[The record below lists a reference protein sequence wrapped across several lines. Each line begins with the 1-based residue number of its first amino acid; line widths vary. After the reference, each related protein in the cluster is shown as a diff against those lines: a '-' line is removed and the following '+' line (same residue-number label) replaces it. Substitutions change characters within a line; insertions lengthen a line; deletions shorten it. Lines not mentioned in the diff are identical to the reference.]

1 MNILEKYITD
11 NNQFIIIIGG
21 IPGTSKT
28 IFAKR
33 LCKNLNEGLSENVKI
48 NLFRLSNYLIKDKHK
63 TFTEDN
69 IDFKIYDCPEDYD
82 WDKLNEDVSKE
93 KGAIIVGNI
102 FDGSKIKFKYDISYY
117 FDTSYIN
124 YKDYIIEKKILKDVD
139 EKIIDIYVY
148 KIFKPMCEEFKK
160 TINYK
165 IFNIKKDTMFLEI
178 YDQVFK
184 FIINYLQKKVYE

>member
-11 NNQFIIIIGG
+11 NNQFIIIISG

-28 IFAKR
+28 IFAKK
-33 LCKNLNEGLSENVKI
+33 LCKNLNEGLSNNTKI
-48 NLFRLSNYLIKDKHK
+48 KLIRLSNYLIKDKYK
-63 TFTEDN
+63 TFVEDD
-69 IDFKIYDCPEDYD
+69 IKFKIYDCPENYD

-93 KGAIIVGNI
+93 KGAVIVGNI
-102 FDGSKIKFKYDISYY
+102 FDGSKINFKYNVSYY

-124 YKDYIIEKKILKDVD
+124 YKEYIIDKKIIKDSE
-139 EKIIDIYVY
+139 EKTIDTYVY
-148 KIFKPMCEEFKK
+148 KIFKPMYEEYKK

-184 FIINYLQKKVYE
+184 FIIHYLDKKVYE